1 MKKYLSFILLI
12 SSLFLVVTVQ
22 AATTPVKATPTK
34 ATPAKAVAKKQAIK
48 PAVKAVKIVEQYA
61 KVGMT
66 KATYEAMV
74 KSITEFVNGNLLS
87 DGQSVSKLIITKKLG
102 SLYFVDISLPGDR
115 TVKSVFFKDTAKG
128 GVDYFFPTAM
138 NIPETKAATKK
149 AKAEAVKQGAE
160 APSASSGQAA
170 VALVKSDKP
179 VVEVFVMS
187 YCPYGTQ
194 IEKGLLPVIKTLGNK
209 ADIQIKFVSYT
220 MHGQKEFDENLV
232 QSCIKKEQSNKFLPY
247 LECFLKEADSA
258 SCVKSIGVDSAKL
271 TACTTATTND
281 LKLVNTGTDFPIDK
295 DANVK
300 YGVGGSPTL
309 VINGAE
315 VSSARSSSALLKT
328 ICSAFN
334 TPPAECNTVLDTATP
349 APGFGTAT
357 TNSTSPASCGS

>member
-66 KATYEAMV
+66 KSAYDAVV
-74 KSITEFVNGNLLS
+74 KSVTEFVNENLLA
-87 DGQSVSKLIITKKLG
+87 DGQKLSKLVITKKLG
-102 SLYFVDISLPGDR
+102 FLYFVDISLPGNR
-115 TVKSVFFKDTAKG
+115 TVKSVFFKDNSKG

-149 AKAEAVKQGAE
+149 AKEDATKQDV
-160 APSASSGQAA
+160 QANATQA

-179 VVEVFVMS
+179 AVEVFVMS

>member
-1 MKKYLSFILLI
+1 MKKWLSLFLLVG
-12 SSLFLVVTVQ
+12 SLFLVVTVQ
-22 AATTPVKATPTK
+22 AATTPVKSTPTK
-34 ATPAKAVAKKQAIK
+34 ATPAKVVVAKKPAVK

-87 DGQSVSKLIITKKLG
+87 DGQTVSKLIITKKLG

-138 NIPETKAATKK
+138 NVVETKAATKK
-149 AKAEAVKQGAE
+149 AKAEAVKQDAQ
-160 APSASSGQAA
+160 PSATPA

-232 QSCIKKEQSNKFLPY
+232 QNCIKKEQNDKFLPY

-258 SCVKSIGVDSAKL
+258 GCIKSTGIDSAKVASC
-271 TACTTATTND
+271 TAFTTND

-300 YGVGGSPTL
+300 YNVGGSPTL

-315 VSSARSSSALLKT
+315 VSTARSSSALLKT
-328 ICSAFN
+328 ICGAFN
-334 TPPAECNTVLDTATP
+334 TPPAECSTVLDTATP